1 MANFKAIIPAITV
14 DQVIMNLINKTNA
27 DAVEITTPDCNSNP
41 VIPSSVTPIPPGMN
55 EIVPTIIGAKFVNV
69 VYMKSKLRSNARKQK

>member
-1 MANFKAIIPAITV
+1 LANFKAKIPAITV
-14 DQVIMNLINKTNA
+14 DQVVMNLINKTNA

-41 VIPSSVTPIPPGMN
+41 VIPSSSTPNPPGMN
-55 EIVPTIIGAKFVNV
+55 KIVPTTIGAKFVNV